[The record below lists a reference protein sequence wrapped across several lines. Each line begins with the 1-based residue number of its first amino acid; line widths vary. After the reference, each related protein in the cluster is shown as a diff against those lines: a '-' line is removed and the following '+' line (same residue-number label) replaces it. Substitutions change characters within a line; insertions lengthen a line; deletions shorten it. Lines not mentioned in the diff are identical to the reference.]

1 VGKGSL
7 QRRLVKFDSA
17 GIGTMQR
24 LTDLREILRYVPH
37 FRDRVFVIAIDGA
50 VIADENFANLLL
62 DIAVLRSLRIGVIL
76 VHGAGLQIEQLARE
90 TGRAASNADGTGI
103 TDAQTMELALTAAN
117 RVTHDILGGLADVD
131 LRGAAGNA
139 IVAHPAG
146 ILSGIDQQQTGRVE
160 RVDVALLQAMLD
172 RDIVPIV
179 PPLGFDGEGHTYR
192 LNSDAVA
199 VEVALALKAVKLI
212 YVGPHSGVQ
221 LGEATIRQLKVDEA
235 ESLLKRQSSDMIAGI
250 RSKLLQAVRAAK
262 GGVPR
267 IHIIDGR
274 VQEGLLAEVFSY
286 EGIGT
291 LVYANEYQGIR
302 SAQKKD
308 VRAVYSL
315 IQQGMEND
323 ELTKRTRAEVEK
335 QIGDFYVFE
344 VDRSPVG
351 CVALHSYPETN
362 QAELACL
369 VVSDRCQNQGIGA
382 KLAQY
387 VEAIARS
394 RNVGQLFCLST
405 QAFNYFVRK
414 AGYLPGSPDDLPP
427 DRRERYEQSGR
438 RSLVLVKNLG
448 ASDEIPVS
456 MALSAT

>member
-1 VGKGSL
+1 
-7 QRRLVKFDSA
+7 
-17 GIGTMQR
+17 MQR

-76 VHGAGLQIEQLARE
+76 VHGAGLQIAELARL
-90 TGRAASNADGTGI
+90 TGQKPSNIDGTGI
-103 TDAQTMELALTAAN
+103 TDAPTLELALTAAN

-131 LRGAAGNA
+131 LRAAAGNA

-146 ILSGIDQQQTGRVE
+146 ILVGIDQQWTGRVE
-160 RVDVALLQAMLD
+160 RVDVAQLQAMLD

-199 VEVALALKAVKLI
+199 VEIALALKAVKLI
-212 YVGPHSGVQ
+212 YVGPHSGVPR
-221 LGEATIRQLKVDEA
+221 GNDTIRQLNVEEA
-235 ESLLKRQSSDMIAGI
+235 EAVLKKQSQVLPPGI
-250 RSKLLQAVRAAK
+250 RSKLLQAIRAAK
-262 GGVPR
+262 AGLSR

-291 LVYANEYQGIR
+291 LVYANEYQAIR

-308 VRAVYSL
+308 VRAIYSL
-315 IQQGMEND
+315 IQQGMATD
-323 ELTKRTRAEVEK
+323 ELTKRTRGEVEK
-335 QIGDFYVFE
+335 QIGDFFVFE

-351 CVALHSYPETN
+351 CAALHLYPETN

-382 KLAQY
+382 KLTQY
-387 VEAIARS
+387 VEATARN
-394 RNVGQLFCLST
+394 RGVGRLFCLST

-414 AGYLPGSPDDLPP
+414 AGFLPGSPDDLPP
-427 DRRERYEQSGR
+427 LRRERYEQCGR
-438 RSLVLVKNLG
+438 RSIVLTKTLSLPAE
-448 ASDEIPVS
+448 ASPS
-456 MALSAT
+456 LALSTN